1 MNTTAP
7 TARIRLRLIARDR
20 ATGALAVGGI
30 LLGLPMLLPG
40 PVLLGSIAWFSLFS
54 LTHVYLTWTTVFWIS
69 AAILIP
75 ASFITEFR
83 TRGRFLDQAFA
94 EAGPVSEPSGLEMAA
109 ATTLGRGGVAMVAA
123 LTNPRLSTAGFAE
136 LVLTGPR
143 WILSGLRTLRLKRRL
158 RSVDRARAAELL
170 ATLLRRPDGAAV
182 QALLQSGETP
192 PQLDPVL
199 AYLAVGGWIGV
210 TKTLDRVYL
219 YTESRETLA

>member
-1 MNTTAP
+1 MNSPAP
-7 TARIRLRLIARDR
+7 TVRIRSRLIARDR
-20 ATGALAVGGI
+20 ITGALAVGGI
-30 LLGLPMLLPG
+30 LLGLPMLLLG
-40 PVLLGSIAWFSLFS
+40 PVLLGSIAWFALIQ
-54 LTHVYLTWTTVFWIS
+54 LTDLHLTWQAVVCIT

-75 ASFITEFR
+75 ASFITELR

-94 EAGPVSEPSGLEMAA
+94 DAGPVNEPSGLEMAA

-123 LTNPRLSTAGFAE
+123 LTNPRLSTAGFTE

-143 WILSGLRTLRLKRRL
+143 WMLSGLRTLRLKRRL

-170 ATLLRRPDGAAV
+170 AALLRRPDGAAV
-182 QALLQSGETP
+182 QALLQPGETP

-210 TKTLDRVYL
+210 TKTRDRVYL
-219 YTESRETLA
+219 YTESRERLA